1 MPGFNSNA
9 PAPQE
14 ARDPISE
21 RWNARLGLILF
32 ALYAVVYAAF
42 VLSNTFFPAR
52 IGASFGPMNGAL
64 WGGFGL
70 IFGAILLSILYAML
84 CRTPNA
90 AGRE

>member
-1 MPGFNSNA
+1 MPGFDSHS

-32 ALYAVVYAAF
+32 ALYAVIYAAF
-42 VLSNTFFPAR
+42 VLANAFLPKR
-52 IGASFGPMNGAL
+52 IGADFGPMNGAL

-70 IFGAILLSILYAML
+70 IFGAILLSILYAVL
-84 CRTPNA
+84 CWTPRS
-90 AGRE
+90 AGRR